1 MSHWQC
7 VSRSFPITR
16 ITTLIAQDA
25 PILHQL
31 GLIGPFC
38 CPWFC
43 DHGGFLLT
51 NHALLDDGYMAWLK
65 FELCHVRG
73 KITFFLGQNMALV
86 LSAIYVT
93 VESQNCLLETRFYLE
108 SSSLFLLFL
117 LLLLL
122 VAIMIVIVIILVSL
136 LSTGPSVLAAVTQCL

>member
-1 MSHWQC
+1 MC
-7 VSRSFPITR
+7 LPEFPNYENYHSNRPRRPYSPPTWPDR
-16 ITTLIAQDA
+16 T
-25 PILHQL
+25 
-31 GLIGPFC
+31 FS

-93 VESQNCLLETRFYLE
+93 VESQNGLLETRFYLE
-108 SSSLFLLFL
+108 SSSLFLLL

-122 VAIMIVIVIILVSL
+122 LLGGGGGSL
-136 LSTGPSVLAAVTQCL
+136 LGEAAGGGK